1 MRSLECIKSMTVIY
15 LDASALI
22 AYFNKEDEFHES
34 ACEVIDS
41 TELNLVLFTSDVTV
55 LELQYVLWRKVGNE
69 VAIEKTQGVT
79 EAEDICVVSTSTDD
93 IFRELEIFKRYP
105 MSSFDAL
112 ICAVMK
118 REGINFLLSFDRLH
132 FDVVEGIT
140 RVENLKDLKSK
151 LR

>member
-1 MRSLECIKSMTVIY
+1 MTVIY

-22 AYFNKEDEFHES
+22 AYFNNEDEFHES
-34 ACEVIDS
+34 ACGVIDS
-41 TELNLVLFTSDVTV
+41 SEFSLDLFTSDVTV

-69 VAIEKTQGVT
+69 VAIEKTHGVM

-93 IFRELEIFKRYP
+93 IFRELEIFKRHP
-105 MSSFDAL
+105 MPSFDAL

-118 REGINFLLSFDRLH
+118 REGIEFLLSFDRRH
-132 FDVVEGIT
+132 FDAVEGIT
-140 RVENLKDLKSK
+140 KAENLIELKNR

>member
-1 MRSLECIKSMTVIY
+1 MTAIY

-34 ACEVIDS
+34 AREIINVES
-41 TELNLVLFTSDVTV
+41 TDLSLAFYTSDITV

-69 VAIEKTQGVT
+69 VAIENTHGVM

-93 IFRELEIFKRYP
+93 ILRELEIFKWYP
-105 MSSFDAL
+105 MPSFDAL
-112 ICAVMK
+112 ICAVIR
-118 REGINFLLSFDRLH
+118 REGIEFLLSFDRKH
-132 FDVVEGIT
+132 FDAVDGIT
-140 RVENLKDLKSK
+140 RVESLTGLKSK

>member
-34 ACEVIDS
+34 ACGVIDS
-41 TELNLVLFTSDVTV
+41 GEFRLDLFTSDVTI
-55 LELQYVLWRKVGNE
+55 LELQYVLWRKIDEE
-69 VAIEKTQGVT
+69 VAIEKTQGVM
-79 EAEDICVVSTSTDD
+79 EAEDICVLSTSTDD

-105 MSSFDAL
+105 MPSFDAL

-118 REGINFLLSFDRLH
+118 REGIEFLLSFDRRH

-140 RVENLKDLKSK
+140 RVESLKDLKSR

>member
-1 MRSLECIKSMTVIY
+1 MTAIY

-34 ACEVIDS
+34 ACEIIDS
-41 TELNLVLFTSDVTV
+41 TELSLNLFTSDVTV
-55 LELQYVLWRKVGNE
+55 LELQYVLWRKIGNE
-69 VAIEKTQGVT
+69 VAIEKTYGIM
-79 EAEDICVVSTSTDD
+79 EAEDICVLSTSTDD

-105 MSSFDAL
+105 MPSFDAL

-118 REGINFLLSFDRLH
+118 REGVEFLLSFDRRH
-132 FDVVEGIT
+132 FDAVDGIT
-140 RVENLKDLKSK
+140 RVESLTELKSK